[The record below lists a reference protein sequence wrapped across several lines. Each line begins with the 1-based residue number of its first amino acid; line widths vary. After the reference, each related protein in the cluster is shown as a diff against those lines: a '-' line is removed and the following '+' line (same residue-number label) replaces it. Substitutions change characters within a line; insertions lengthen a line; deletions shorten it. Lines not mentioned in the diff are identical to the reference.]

1 MIVTGA
7 GRTLDLS
14 QVRIMGILN
23 VTPDSFSDGG
33 RFNHLDAA
41 LQHAEQMLADGATV
55 IDVGGEST
63 RPGAEPV
70 GEQQELDRVLP
81 VVEALLAKTDA
92 MVSVDTST
100 ASVIGEASA
109 LGAHMVNDVR
119 ALRRDGALE
128 AAAASDML
136 ICLMHM
142 QGEPQTM
149 QFDPSY
155 TSVLDDVSDFLAE
168 RVEVCERAG
177 ITRSR
182 MLIDPGF
189 GFGKTTRHNYE
200 LIQRLQ
206 ELQQRLQLPLL
217 TGLSRK
223 RMIGEVTGQ
232 RQADQRIAGSVA
244 GALLCAMNGA
254 RILRVHDVRATADA
268 LAVWNA
274 SQHPSS
280 WQ

>member
-14 QVRIMGILN
+14 QVHIMGILN

-33 RFNHLDAA
+33 CFNRLDVAIK
-41 LQHAEQMLADGATV
+41 HAEQMLFDGATV

-70 GEQQELDRVLP
+70 SEQEELDRVVP

-92 MVSVDTST
+92 LVSIDTST
-100 ASVIGEASA
+100 ASVIRETSA
-109 LGAHMVNDVR
+109 LGAHMINDVR
-119 ALRRDGALE
+119 ALRRPGALE
-128 AAAASDML
+128 AAAATDML
-136 ICLMHM
+136 VCLMHM
-142 QGEPQTM
+142 QGEPKTM
-149 QFDPSY
+149 QLDPSY
-155 TSVLDDVSDFLAE
+155 VSVLDDICDFLSE
-168 RVEVCERAG
+168 RITACEQAG
-177 ITRSR
+177 IARTRL
-182 MLIDPGF
+182 MLDPGF

-223 RMIGEVTGQ
+223 RMIGDVTGQ
-232 RQADQRIAGSVA
+232 SQADQRIAGSVA